1 MKFVRVLML
10 IFLSI
15 ITNNVF
21 ANCSFEHIGHAT
33 LNEVFAKLNGN
44 NNQRRGYL
52 EVKILDSSVTSAVYN
67 TWKVKI
73 CTNASCETLPLSSA
87 NTSNLPWVYFDKN
100 DFNIN
105 LIDFDNGFDLSLID
119 GSNDFIDYIE
129 VGADPQDFEGTC
141 SYDDLAYVFPI
152 PGTNSGTKLLNRSP
166 DGIGSW
172 IAFSA
177 NNGETPG
184 EGNTPPTNNPYLVV
198 SDDSVMQGEDEHFV
212 ISIEDASGVPSYSL
226 NDINIEYKTSDNTAE
241 SPTHYTGVSSTL
253 LTIPAGFNSA
263 TIPIETISVGDQVTR
278 DFNFDLN
285 TPVNAIIGDSRG
297 IGTITPPL
305 SPILDLHFDE
315 HNWDADD
322 SIIDISGNDYHANA
336 VNVSPTEGFI
346 CNAADLSATGTN
358 DYLSLDHN
366 AINGLKDFTLSAWV
380 NTARTSAQTILSV
393 ANSTQSN
400 EAVFYYENNTSF
412 WPTLRESPFNTSTKT
427 SISNISTDSWKHHV
441 WTRKTNANNGELC
454 LHIDNVLQG
463 CTTHNNGE
471 FAIDVDANG
480 FILGQE
486 QDSVGGG
493 FDSSQAFSGLLDE
506 VLLFD
511 GILSTTEITDINN
524 NQVQGKNWDGTERS
538 CGPVEPIAEWR
549 MDEQTWNGSAG
560 EIIDD
565 SGNDYHGEAVSA
577 STTEGF
583 ICNAADLSATGTND
597 YLSLDHNAI
606 NGLKDFTLSA
616 WVNTARTSAQTILS
630 VANSNQSNEAVFY
643 YENNTSSWPTLRES
657 PFNTSTKT
665 TVSNISTGSWKH
677 HVWTRKTNV
686 NNGELCLYID
696 NVLQGCST
704 HNNGEFA
711 IDVDA
716 TGFILGQEQDSLGG
730 DFDSSQAFSGLLDE
744 VLLFDGVLSAS
755 EINNIYNN
763 QVQGKN
769 WDGTERSCDSFID
782 HFEIDT
788 LGGQGITCEAD
799 QIIIKACADASCN
812 TVNPDAVDVQL
823 SINNVPYKTVTVSG
837 DNGTSTSY
845 SYTTVGDAELSL
857 DQTYECKD
865 TSSTPCIVDFKDSG
879 FIFSDIPMQISGKS
893 SSEGF
898 NATTLSLRAV
908 ETNTTTGACIGT
920 FPNNTDV
927 GVNLS
932 YSCDGGDCKDLLALS
947 NNGNSYDLTETATAQ
962 DLNFSTES
970 TAIFTLNYPHAG
982 KFIINAQKDVEVED
996 SDGSKIIKDFSA
1008 SSNAFVER
1016 PFGIKLDF
1024 SNDSN
1029 STNALAQDGS
1039 GVIDTDGSPFKKAGE
1054 SFTLTAT
1061 AMQWI
1066 NGQDETGA
1074 GSVPDG
1080 IPDDFVVF
1088 NQNTLKA
1095 ENFAGGE
1102 VSINNDLL
1110 LPNPGNNPVLNIIA
1124 NNSFNASTSSLDN
1137 QYSFDEVGI
1146 IELKST
1152 LASND
1157 YLGAGDIL
1165 GAVTNVGRFTPAY
1178 FIQTVAEHGSLNAYH
1193 YSSCDPITN
1202 DWAYAGQTREL
1213 GGLSVGA
1220 ISYKEL
1226 LAPIIHIT
1234 AYNLKDGITQNY
1246 TESGFM
1252 KLVKTGIDITE
1263 PVADNEML
1271 RLEPIVTGEKVMLSS
1286 VMTRGEEPVVTTTK
1300 GVVSYTFNAL
1310 DDFVYEHTKHSK
1322 IAPFPAKI
1330 PFLVTRVEDADA
1342 INLSTEPDSTE
1353 KVLTQGVEIRFGR
1366 WQLDNSYGPDTS
1378 NLPVTMRTQH
1388 FIDDKFIDNE
1398 VENCQVPQVATKIST
1413 GEVGDGG
1420 LNLWDYRLVD
1430 LDAGDSLLPSNTDA
1444 SVENKSFVKGVYQS
1458 LLFSA
1463 PGESR
1468 QGSLQFEYQVPPWL
1482 QYDWNNDEDFINN
1495 PTSTLT
1501 FGIYRGNDRII
1512 YQREISR

>member
-1 MKFVRVLML
+1 MNVQNKSLHYFIVFLL
-10 IFLSI
+10 WALSI
-15 ITNNVF
+15 FSPAAFGVTEQVRINSSNDAAEELISDGKMYRNSTDLEFSYDSFAGGLQIIGMRFKSVDIPKGATINSAYIEFETDERDSGTTTLIIAGEDADSPKEFKNGKRDISKRTKTLASINWTPSAWNSTNELHQTPDISTIIQEIVDRTGWAANNNLVLIVEPGTGCTSSSCQRTAESYDGESGSAPLLVVEYTVVSSKLQVSTNNIIQEYDVSSYGGSSQDKTGTVEIRDAGLSLYLEGNRWQKIDLSYTVTTDTVIEFDFKSTTQGEIHGLGFDDNLSISQDKTFKVHGTQNWGISDFDMYSGSGVTHFTIPVGQFYTGNFQYLFFVNDDDSNPTGNSLYSNIVVYENTPPETGYCANVFVNGATTHASNGKIKSENSPTIYNDPTGVLTTKTLQGGNSLTCNGF
-21 ANCSFEHIGHAT
+21 ANCSATGIPTNTLDLGAFLASSENST
-33 LNEVFAKLNGN
+33 LN
-44 NNQRRGYL
+44 
-52 EVKILDSSVTSAVYN
+52 
-67 TWKVKI
+67 
-73 CTNASCETLPLSSA
+73 
-87 NTSNLPWVYFDKN
+87 
-100 DFNIN
+100 
-105 LIDFDNGFDLSLID
+105 
-119 GSNDFIDYIE
+119 
-129 VGADPQDFEGTC
+129 
-141 SYDDLAYVFPI
+141 
-152 PGTNSGTKLLNRSP
+152 
-166 DGIGSW
+166 
-172 IAFSA
+172 
-177 NNGETPG
+177 
-184 EGNTPPTNNPYLVV
+184 V
-198 SDDSVMQGEDEHFV
+198 STTM
-212 ISIEDASGVPSYSL
+212 
-226 NDINIEYKTSDNTAE
+226 T
-241 SPTHYTGVSSTL
+241 
-253 LTIPAGFNSA
+253 
-263 TIPIETISVGDQVTR
+263 
-278 DFNFDLN
+278 
-285 TPVNAIIGDSRG
+285 IGDSG
-297 IGTITPPL
+297 ENNFGTINMKNGGTL
-305 SPILDLHFDE
+305 NFSSNFDQYLIE
-315 HNWDADD
+315 KLTDGDKN
-322 SIIDISGNDYHANA
+322 S
-336 VNVSPTEGFI
+336 
-346 CNAADLSATGTN
+346 TGTSTIN
-358 DYLSLDHN
+358 LVAGDYYIGKLQLFAN
-366 AINGLKDFTLSAWV
+366 TTIN
-380 NTARTSAQTILSV
+380 I
-393 ANSTQSN
+393 
-400 EAVFYYENNTSF
+400 
-412 WPTLRESPFNTSTKT
+412 
-427 SISNISTDSWKHHV
+427 
-441 WTRKTNANNGELC
+441 
-454 LHIDNVLQG
+454 
-463 CTTHNNGE
+463 
-471 FAIDVDANG
+471 
-480 FILGQE
+480 
-486 QDSVGGG
+486 VGGG
-493 FDSSQAFSGLLDE
+493 QVRLFLKDHSDFGDKNSPEGNIKVNIGGAVEQLIIYGYKEVHIKKISKIKGLVYSQFKVSLE
-506 VLLFD
+506 
-511 GILSTTEITDINN
+511 
-524 NQVQGKNWDGTERS
+524 
-538 CGPVEPIAEWR
+538 
-549 MDEQTWNGSAG
+549 
-560 EIIDD
+560 
-565 SGNDYHGEAVSA
+565 GEAELTGAA
-577 STTEGF
+577 SGGIE
-583 ICNAADLSATGTND
+583 
-597 YLSLDHNAI
+597 
-606 NGLKDFTLSA
+606 LKLK
-616 WVNTARTSAQTILS
+616 NTAKI
-630 VANSNQSNEAVFY
+630 Y
-643 YENNTSSWPTLRES
+643 YECN
-657 PFNTSTKT
+657 
-665 TVSNISTGSWKH
+665 
-677 HVWTRKTNV
+677 
-686 NNGELCLYID
+686 
-696 NVLQGCST
+696 
-704 HNNGEFA
+704 
-711 IDVDA
+711 
-716 TGFILGQEQDSLGG
+716 DSKP
-730 DFDSSQAFSGLLDE
+730 
-744 VLLFDGVLSAS
+744 V
-755 EINNIYNN
+755 
-763 QVQGKN
+763 
-769 WDGTERSCDSFID
+769 ID

-788 LGGQGITCEAD
+788 LDGQGITCEAD

-845 SYTTVGDAELSL
+845 SYTTIGDAELSL
-857 DQTYECKD
+857 DQTYECKE

-893 SSEGF
+893 SNEGF

-908 ETNTTTGACIGT
+908 ETNTTTGACINT
-920 FPNNTDV
+920 FPNDTDV

-932 YSCDGGDCKDLLALS
+932 YSCDGGDCKDLLSLS
-947 NNGNSYDLTETATAQ
+947 NNGNSYNLTETATAQ
-962 DLNFSTES
+962 DLNFSTDS

-1029 STNALAQDGS
+1029 GSKALAESSG
-1039 GVIDTDGSPFKKAGE
+1039 GVIDTGGTPFKKAGE

-1095 ENFAGGE
+1095 ENFEGGGIT
-1102 VSINNDLL
+1102 INNDLL
-1110 LPNPGNNPVLNIIA
+1110 LPNPGNNPVLNIIES
-1124 NNSFNASTSSLDN
+1124 NSFNASTSSLDN

-1146 IELKST
+1146 IELNST

-1157 YLGAGDIL
+1157 YFGAGDIL
-1165 GAVTNVGRFTPAY
+1165 GKITNVGRFTPAY
-1178 FIQTVAEHGSLNAYH
+1178 FTQTVESHGTLNAYH

-1202 DWAYAGQTREL
+1202 DWTYAGQTREL
-1213 GGLSVGA
+1213 SGLSVGA

-1252 KLVKTGIDITE
+1252 KLLKAGIDITK
-1263 PVADNEML
+1263 PVADDETL

-1366 WQLDNSYGPDTS
+1366 WQLDNSYGPETS

-1398 VENCQVPQVATKIST
+1398 VENCQVPKVATKIST

-1482 QYDWNNDEDFINN
+1482 QYDWNNDEDFTNN
-1495 PTSTLT
+1495 PTATLT

-1512 YQREISR
+1512 YQREIPR